1 MSKTYSKTRTLVECA
16 LMIALGTVLANI
28 KIFEMPNGGSITL
41 LSMLP
46 FILVSYRHGTKWG
59 LFTGFV
65 NSLLQMLLG
74 FYAPPAPGLLPLVG
88 MILLDYVLAFTLLG
102 LAVVFLFSGTQVIP
116 TMKNNKRAVTAA
128 WEQAQKD
135 MAGVLPE
142 HFPLPARYAHPVV
155 LDRMIRVLREGRAQ
169 NAEEAL
175 AVVKADLKALNADVQ
190 VSQEEYDE
198 VVAIKPMFL
207 LWDYE

>member
-88 MILLDYVLAFTLLG
+88 MILLDYVLAFGVIGFAGLG
-102 LAVVFLFSGTQVIP
+102 RGKPHGIFWGSVLGGAARFVVHYISGITIYKILAPTEIFGTVFDNPALYSLIYNGSYVGIDLVLCLVIFGILY
-116 TMKNNKRAVTAA
+116 A
-128 WEQAQKD
+128 
-135 MAGVLPE
+135 
-142 HFPLPARYAHPVV
+142 PLKTY
-155 LDRMIRVLREGRAQ
+155 MTG
-169 NAEEAL
+169 
-175 AVVKADLKALNADVQ
+175 ADLRR
-190 VSQEEYDE
+190 
-198 VVAIKPMFL
+198 
-207 LWDYE
+207 

>member
-102 LAVVFLFSGTQVIP
+102 LAGAIAKPF
-116 TMKNNKRAVTAA
+116 KNRLVGVAVGTAA
-128 WEQAQKD
+128 VCGIRFLCSFLSGIVTVIDQRNIACKTQQCPD
-135 MAGVLPE
+135 LFFGHGCAGATNCIRNFSLYKCQYIELSFYPV
-142 HFPLPARYAHPVV
+142 HFIFPGDSSSGL
-155 LDRMIRVLREGRAQ
+155 
-169 NAEEAL
+169 
-175 AVVKADLKALNADVQ
+175 VKA
-190 VSQEEYDE
+190 EYD
-198 VVAIKPMFL
+198 
-207 LWDYE
+207 